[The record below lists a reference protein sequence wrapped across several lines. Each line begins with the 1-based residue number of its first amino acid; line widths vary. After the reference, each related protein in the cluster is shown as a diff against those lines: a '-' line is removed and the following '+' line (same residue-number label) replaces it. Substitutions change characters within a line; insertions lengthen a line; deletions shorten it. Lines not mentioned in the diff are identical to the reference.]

1 MAVLVTAI
9 HVFLPCS
16 AKGVDGRNKSGHDVA
31 GRSWNSDLTPQP
43 LNARALKAMLSDG
56 EELALVDL
64 REELIFSQNHLLFA
78 RSVPLSRLELK
89 FASLVPR
96 RSTRIVL
103 CDDGEGLVERA
114 AEVLGRSG
122 YTNLFVLEGG
132 IAAWAATG
140 FELFSGVNVPSKAFG
155 EFVEHESGTPS
166 ISADELD
173 RLIRA
178 GTDMVVLDS
187 RPFDEY
193 QRVSIPTAV
202 NVPGAELVLRVRD
215 LAPSPDTLVV
225 VNCAG
230 RTRSIIGAQSLIN
243 AGVPNKVVALRNGTM
258 GWNLAGLACE
268 HGKTKRAPNA
278 SGSGLA
284 WAKSAAEAVAKRF
297 GVTRIDRA
305 TLERWRAES
314 NERTLY
320 LFDVRDPREYEAG
333 HVPGALS
340 APGGQLVQATDQYAG
355 TLGARIV
362 LVDDAEVRAVMT
374 ASWLRQMGWN
384 DVFVLAETGS
394 ETGRPATPVLG
405 STPPPELRIDC
416 AGLAG
421 LVARNEA
428 TVVDLSLS
436 RDYLA
441 AHIPGSYF
449 AIRSRLAQA
458 LARIPLRG
466 TLVLTSEDGVLA
478 GLAANEAR
486 ALVDRPLRY
495 LDGGNAVWR
504 AAGHSLTADDAKLA
518 DEAVDAWL
526 KPYERPN
533 DTTKAMSEYLS
544 WEVDLLA
551 RIERDGTTNFM
562 QSS

>member
-1 MAVLVTAI
+1 MQLLDA
-9 HVFLPCS
+9 H
-16 AKGVDGRNKSGHDVA
+16 
-31 GRSWNSDLTPQP
+31 
-43 LNARALKAMLSDG
+43 ALKAMLSDG
-56 EELALVDL
+56 QELALIDL
-64 REELIFSQNHLLFA
+64 REELIFSQSHLLFA
-78 RSVPLSRLELK
+78 RSIPLSRLELK

-96 RSTRIVL
+96 HGTRIVL
-103 CDDGEGLVERA
+103 CDEGEGLVARA
-114 AEVLGRSG
+114 AEILCLSG
-122 YTNLFVLEGG
+122 YTNLFALDGG
-132 IAAWAATG
+132 VAGWAAAG

-166 ISADELD
+166 IDAPELD

-243 AGVPNKVVALRNGTM
+243 AGVPNKIAALRNGTM
-258 GWNLAGLACE
+258 GWNLAGLACD
-268 HGKTKRAPNA
+268 HGKAKRAPAA
-278 SGSGLA
+278 SHEGLA
-284 WAKSAAEAVAKRF
+284 WAKSAAATVAKRF
-297 GVTRIDRA
+297 GITHIDRA

-314 NERTLY
+314 GERTLY

-374 ASWLRQMGWN
+374 ASWLRQMGWK
-384 DVFVLAETGS
+384 DVFVLV
-394 ETGRPATPVLG
+394 ETGRETGAPVTPVLG

-416 AGLAG
+416 AGLAE
-421 LVARNEA
+421 LIARNEA
-428 TVVDLSLS
+428 TVLDLSLS
-436 RDYLA
+436 RDYRV
-441 AHIPGSYF
+441 AHIPGAYF
-449 AIRSRLAQA
+449 AIRSRLAKA
-458 LARIPLRG
+458 LAAIPLRG
-466 TLVLTSEDGVLA
+466 TLVLTSDDGVLA
-478 GLAANEAR
+478 GLTTSEAR
-486 ALVDRPLRY
+486 ALVERPVRW
-495 LDGGNAVWR
+495 LDGGNAAWR
-504 AAGHSLTADDAKLA
+504 AAGHLLTADDPRLA

-551 RIERDGTTNFM
+551 RIARDGTTNFIRP
-562 QSS
+562 